1 MNCSMKT
8 LLIIAATAAIT
19 WITTNVIYGMRANVE
34 RLWMISAVK
43 IPGQMAINDIQTD
56 IHAGRYEIAK
66 AKIDEFAATW
76 QQFNSG
82 PDSCS
87 GPGIGNVMVAFSNI
101 ETNQP
106 SSTTDSPR

>member
-1 MNCSMKT
+1 MKT
-8 LLIIAATAAIT
+8 ILIIAATAAIT
-19 WITTNVIYGMRANVE
+19 WITFSIIQGMRAGVE

-43 IPGQMAINDIQTD
+43 VPGQMAIKAIQTD
-56 IHAGRYEIAK
+56 MNAGRYEIAK

-76 QQFNSG
+76 QKFNSG

-87 GPGIGNVMVAFSNI
+87 GPGIGNVMVAFSKI

-106 SSTTDSPR
+106 SSTTNSPR

>member
-1 MNCSMKT
+1 MKT

-19 WITTNVIYGMRANVE
+19 WITTNVIYGMRASVE
-34 RLWMISAVK
+34 RLWMISEVK
-43 IPGQMAINDIQTD
+43 VPGQLAIKDIQSD
-56 IHAGRYEIAK
+56 LNAGRFETAK
-66 AKIDEFAATW
+66 AKVDAFVATW